1 MPRSGY
7 LRQAGAL
14 TLPDG
19 ATLTW
24 TCADGSRGRRW
35 RGMALVDGAITHTS
49 LIEVDLRG
57 RPTRLELT
65 TPAGLLTLHPSR
77 DGLQLH
83 GNVVSTS
90 GEPVRGLRFPW
101 GPEYELDVVGRPLQL
116 AIGLHRRRSLAVGPT
131 PIVIDVVE
139 IEPDLTV
146 RAARR
151 LVEHVGQGSGADTWL
166 MRGTPGA
173 PEWRIE
179 LRADGLPAA
188 GTHEALET
196 D

>member
-14 TLPDG
+14 ILADG
-19 ATLTW
+19 ARLTW

-35 RGMALVDGAITHTS
+35 RGVATLDGAITHTS
-49 LIEVDLRG
+49 LIEVDPAG
-57 RPTRLELT
+57 RPSRLELT

-77 DGLQLH
+77 DGRELH
-83 GNVVSTS
+83 GNVVATS
-90 GEPVRGLRFPW
+90 GEPVRGLRFDW
-101 GPEYELDVVGRPLQL
+101 GPEHELDVVGRPLQL
-116 AIGLHRRRSLAVGPT
+116 AVGLHRRRGLAVGPT

-146 RAARR
+146 RPARR
-151 LVEHVGQGSGADTWL
+151 SVEHLGEGIWL
-166 MRGTPGA
+166 VRGTPDA
-173 PEWRIE
+173 PDWRIE
-179 LRADGLPAA
+179 LQSDGLPAA